1 MEVMLR
7 EEYDALN
14 GMGNL
19 SVCKVPD
26 DADAATVWAI
36 RREFELRVER
46 LARAWSRVGRRAR
59 EGQAS
64 RSASIAA

>member
-26 DADAATVWAI
+26 DADVATG
-36 RREFELRVER
+36 LGHT
-46 LARAWSRVGRRAR
+46 S
-59 EGQAS
+59 
-64 RSASIAA
+64 